1 MTSGAG
7 VTSSDAAVKTA
18 PVSGNAPTNN
28 AAPTTEPTSGN
39 TPTNNAG
46 N

>member
-18 PVSGNAPTNN
+18 PVPDTAPT
-28 AAPTTEPTSGN
+28 AD
-39 TPTNNAG
+39 AG
-46 N
+46 TGK

>member
-18 PVSGNAPTNN
+18 PVPGTAP
-28 AAPTTEPTSGN
+28 AP
-39 TPTNNAG
+39 NAG
-46 N
+46 